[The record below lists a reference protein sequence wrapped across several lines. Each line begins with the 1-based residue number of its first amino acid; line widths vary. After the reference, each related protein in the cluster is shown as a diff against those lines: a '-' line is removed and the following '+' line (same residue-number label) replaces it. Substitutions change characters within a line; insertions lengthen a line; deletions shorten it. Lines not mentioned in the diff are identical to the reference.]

1 MPWVRA
7 KRFCSSADRR
17 PVILSGPQAAARLWD
32 EVARSRI
39 AQYGESKMF
48 SHIMIGSND
57 IARSKKF
64 YDALFTAMGAQPATE
79 DARGRLAYSHNG
91 GRFMVT
97 KPIDGKPATVQN
109 GGTIGF
115 LMSDAAQAKA
125 WHDAGVANGGTS
137 IEEPPGVRPN
147 GAYLAYLRDPDG
159 HKLVGVAR

>member
-1 MPWVRA
+1 
-7 KRFCSSADRR
+7 
-17 PVILSGPQAAARLWD
+17 
-32 EVARSRI
+32 
-39 AQYGESKMF
+39 MF

-57 IARSKKF
+57 IARSKNF
-64 YDALFTAMGAQPATE
+64 YDALFTSMGAQPATP

-97 KPIDGKPATVQN
+97 QPNDGKPATVLN

-115 LMSDAAQAKA
+115 VMSNAEQAKA

-137 IEEPPGVRPN
+137 IEDPPGVRPN

-159 HKLVGVAR
+159 HKLVGVARPAS